1 LILHRALLP
10 EHLFDMSNY
19 PRLFSPLRV
28 GDLHLAHRI
37 VLAPLTRM
45 RSTQP
50 GDIPNQ
56 LNAEYYSQRTSR
68 GALMISEATQI
79 SRQGKGYPAAPGIHS
94 AEQVE
99 GWKLVTEAVHA
110 QGGFIFLQLWH
121 VGRASHTSLH
131 PETGLPVSASAI
143 ATADGTKA
151 FTADFQQTPFET
163 PRALETKELPGI
175 VADYRRAAENAKAAG
190 FDGVEIH
197 SANGYLLDQ
206 FLEDKT
212 NHRTDAYGG
221 SIENRAR
228 LLLEVVDATVEVW
241 GKGRVGVRLSPFGKF
256 GDMGDSDPVALFSY
270 VLQQLSLR
278 EIAYAHLVE
287 PRVGNAGAGSPIDDS
302 TPRTSHI
309 FRKAFTGVLISAG
322 GYTAASA
329 EEVIADHYA
338 DAVAFGRL
346 FIANP
351 DLPERFRHNTEL
363 NTPDRSS
370 FYGGAEKGYTDYPNL
385 KQGLKP
391 SLDQPTATAQ

>member
-1 LILHRALLP
+1 
-10 EHLFDMSNY
+10 MSNY
-19 PRLFSPLRV
+19 PRLFSPLKV
-28 GDLHLAHRI
+28 GDLHLSHRV
-37 VLAPLTRM
+37 VLAPLTRL

-50 GDIPNQ
+50 GDIPNH
-56 LNAEYYSQRTSR
+56 LNAEYYSQRTSP

-110 QGGFIFLQLWH
+110 KGGFIFLQLWH

-143 ATADGTKA
+143 VTADGSKA
-151 FTADFQQTPFET
+151 FTADFQQVPFET
-163 PRALETKELPGI
+163 PRPLETSELPGI

-190 FDGVEIH
+190 FDGVEVH

-212 NHRTDAYGG
+212 NHRTDAYGD

-228 LLLEVVDATVEVW
+228 LLFEVVDAVVEVW
-241 GKGRVGVRLSPFGKF
+241 GKARVGVRLSPYGKF
-256 GDMGDSDPVALFSY
+256 GDMGDSNPVALFSY
-270 VLQQLSLR
+270 VLQQLSAR

-287 PRVGNAGAGSPIDDS
+287 PRVGAAGAGAPIDDS
-302 TPRTSHI
+302 QPRTSHI
-309 FRKAFTGVLISAG
+309 FRKAFAGVLISAG
-322 GYTAASA
+322 GYTAKTA
-329 EEVIADHYA
+329 EETIAESYA

-351 DLPERFRHNTEL
+351 DLPERFRRNTEL

-370 FYGGAEKGYTDYPNL
+370 FYGGSEKGYTDYP
-385 KQGLKP
+385 
-391 SLDQPTATAQ
+391 SLDQSTATLQ